1 MNDKRF
7 EQFIAEYKR
16 EREAQRRLIIEIL
29 REIGLD
35 VHNWQ
40 EARLCIRA
48 LLGR

>member
-1 MNDKRF
+1 MNDKRL
-7 EQFIAEYKR
+7 ERFIKEYKR
-16 EREAQRRLIIEIL
+16 ERNAQHRLIIEIL

-35 VHNWQ
+35 VQGWQ